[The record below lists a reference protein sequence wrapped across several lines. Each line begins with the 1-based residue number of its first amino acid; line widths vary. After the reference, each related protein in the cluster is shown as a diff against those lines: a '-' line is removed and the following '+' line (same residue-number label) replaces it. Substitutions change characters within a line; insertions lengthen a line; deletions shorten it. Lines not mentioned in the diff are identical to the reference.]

1 MILTCL
7 ECDERVER
15 LGDLCPEHAP
25 LYADND
31 NQGHADEVDGG
42 AA

>member
-7 ECDERVER
+7 ECDTPVEK
-15 LGDLCPEHAP
+15 LGDLCPEHAY

-31 NQGHADEVDGG
+31 NQGHADEVDGD

>member
-7 ECDERVER
+7 ECDTPVEK

-31 NQGHADEVDGG
+31 NQGHADEVDGD